1 MKFSTCVV
9 SALCVFVASCSAA
22 CSCSSSDQACMDK
35 CVLAANSC
43 IVQCKDG
50 GDACQKACIS
60 SHWPASPVSQKDV
73 LASTVGSA
81 VTSADASVPTGSS
94 HSETVHVY
102 STTSGGSAIIVTST
116 IKASATNARNNPSAT
131 PTKADGTPVG
141 NSAGNLSRQMT
152 PIAVAMAG
160 VMVMVSWIL

>member
-1 MKFSTCVV
+1 MKFTTSIVFG
-9 SALCVFVASCSAA
+9 LCILVASCSAA

-73 LASTVGSA
+73 LGDVSSTVASA
-81 VTSADASVPTGSS
+81 MTSADASSAPTGSR
-94 HSETVHVY
+94 SESIHVY
-102 STTSGGSAIIVTST
+102 STTSGGSAIMITST
-116 IKASATNARNNPSAT
+116 IKPSATNARNPSAT
-131 PTKADGTPVG
+131 STKVDGTPVG
-141 NSAGNLSRQMT
+141 SSAGILSRQMM
-152 PIAVAMAG
+152 PIVTMAG
-160 VMVMVSWIL
+160 VMAM